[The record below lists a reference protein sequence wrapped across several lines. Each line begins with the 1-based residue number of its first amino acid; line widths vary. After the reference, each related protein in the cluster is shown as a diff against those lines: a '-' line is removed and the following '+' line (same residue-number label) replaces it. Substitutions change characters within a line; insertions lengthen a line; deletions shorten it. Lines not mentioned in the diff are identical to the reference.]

1 MKIEGPKK
9 SSPSTGPS
17 KAGGAKPSGDS
28 TFSGMIDDT
37 EEASGHKAVS
47 GVMQI
52 GQLDALLS
60 IQEAADSGSEE
71 AAKKGRRRAAQ
82 LLDQLDQVRLGLLS
96 GGIPVATL
104 NQLARTIAS
113 HRDNVLD
120 PQLQSLLDD
129 IDLRVQVELAKL
141 GR

>member
-9 SSPSTGPS
+9 SSPTKGASKTGAAKSTGDAS
-17 KAGGAKPSGDS
+17 
-28 TFSGMIDDT
+28 FSGMIDDT
-37 EEASGHKAVS
+37 EEASTQKPVS

-60 IQEAADSGSEE
+60 IQEAADGTSEE
-71 AAKKGRRRAAQ
+71 AGKRGRQRASA
-82 LLDQLDQVRLGLLS
+82 LLDQLDQLRIGLLS
-96 GGIPVATL
+96 GGIPVGTL
-104 NQLARTIAS
+104 NQLSRTIAT
-113 HRDNVLD
+113 HRDKVID
-120 PQLQSLLDD
+120 PKLAELLDD